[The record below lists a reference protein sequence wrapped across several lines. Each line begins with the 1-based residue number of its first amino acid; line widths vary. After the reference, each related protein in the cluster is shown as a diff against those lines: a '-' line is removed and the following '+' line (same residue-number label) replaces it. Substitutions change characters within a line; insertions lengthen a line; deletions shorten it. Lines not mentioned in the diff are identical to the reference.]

1 MKKIRVGIVALQG
14 GVSEHAYMVRRAARN
29 LGIDCEIVYVKHAEN
44 LNGIDALILPGG
56 ESTTIGALMARTGL
70 LKPLKNLLEAGETPV
85 LATCAGAILLAK
97 RVVDKHVGEV
107 KQPLLAVMDFE
118 AVRNYFGRQRES
130 FETPLRVRLD
140 GGEVSVR
147 GVFIRAPAFTKVWG
161 RAESISDFEGVSVA
175 VREGEK
181 IALAFHP
188 ELTSDTVIHE
198 YLLRKALG

>member
-1 MKKIRVGIVALQG
+1 MRVGIVALQG